1 MVNDNQE
8 KLLKLAQCLFN
19 QRILIC
25 DMHVKSDQ
33 MEICT
38 PYPESHQHTFRCQKD
53 SSFDNNVTERARE
66 S

>member
-25 DMHVKSDQ
+25 DMDVISDQ

-38 PYPESHQHTFRCQKD
+38 PYPESHQHTFRRQKD
-53 SSFDNNVTERARE
+53 S
-66 S
+66 